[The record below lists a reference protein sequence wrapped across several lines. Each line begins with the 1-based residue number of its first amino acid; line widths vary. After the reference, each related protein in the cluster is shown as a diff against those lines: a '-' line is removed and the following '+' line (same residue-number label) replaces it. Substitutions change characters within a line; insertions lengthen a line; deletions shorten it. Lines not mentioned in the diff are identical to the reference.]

1 MYIFKKSL
9 NKSNIVET
17 IESIENLKS
26 IPEEIK
32 STFLDVLYEA
42 QEEIIEDN
50 ETEITVNIKVE
61 EDAHSDKDTDSDEII
76 DIEDIIDDEDKESMF
91 GIIFNMSLDDLFESD
106 IFSEKTKELIATDI
120 FNSLHSDELFSNTD
134 KISINK

>member
-61 EDAHSDKDTDSDEII
+61 EDAHSDKDTVQ
-76 DIEDIIDDEDKESMF
+76 MR
-91 GIIFNMSLDDLFESD
+91 L
-106 IFSEKTKELIATDI
+106 
-120 FNSLHSDELFSNTD
+120 
-134 KISINK
+134 

>member
-32 STFLDVLYEA
+32 STF
-42 QEEIIEDN
+42 
-50 ETEITVNIKVE
+50 
-61 EDAHSDKDTDSDEII
+61 
-76 DIEDIIDDEDKESMF
+76 F
-91 GIIFNMSLDDLFESD
+91 GC
-106 IFSEKTKELIATDI
+106 
-120 FNSLHSDELFSNTD
+120 
-134 KISINK
+134 SI

>member
-76 DIEDIIDDEDKESMF
+76 DIEDIVNDEDKESMF
-91 GIIFNMSLDDLFESD
+91 GLIFNMSLDDLFESD

-120 FNSLHSDELFSNTD
+120 FNSLHSYELFSNTD